1 MASYKAAPGAI
12 DRIAK
17 SAEVRQLCLGAANG
31 IAATAEGIMPEA
43 SYSVDAVTGRKRVR
57 ARVRAYPPD
66 WTDRDARLKYFE
78 HPPIFGI
85 TPRL

>member
-1 MASYKAAPGAI
+1 
-12 DRIAK
+12 
-17 SAEVRQLCLGAANG
+17 
-31 IAATAEGIMPEA
+31 MPEA

-57 ARVRAYPPD
+57 ARVRSYPPD

>member
-1 MASYKAAPGAI
+1 MASYKAAPDALN
-12 DRIAK
+12 RIAK
-17 SAEVRQLCLGAANG
+17 SAEVRQLCLGVANG

-43 SYSVDAVTGRKRVR
+43 SYTTDAVTGRKRVR
-57 ARVRAYPPD
+57 ARVRSYPPD